1 MFFDA
6 RGVAVTAPNS
16 ASVSLLDAALLS
28 YAAFRSDT
36 GDKLKAAL
44 IAYPSLVMA
53 PVLRGYFLLLLEKR
67 ELVPRA
73 LDAATIAEAAIGKF
87 GATPRER
94 RHVAAL
100 RLWGQ
105 RDLRGA
111 TMIIASILAD
121 EPRDLLA
128 LKLAQ
133 YLLFYAGDWPAMRT
147 AVETALAA
155 WDESAPGYG
164 YVLGCHA
171 FGLEECGEYR
181 EAEKIGRR
189 AIEFCPDDIWAG
201 HAVAHVCE
209 MEDRIED
216 GIRWLDEASDG
227 WEGANNFAFHVAW
240 HRCLFL
246 LELNRHDEV
255 LALYDREV
263 RPESSDDLLDIS
275 NAVSLLWRL
284 EQLGIDVGRR
294 WEELAARS
302 AKRGGDHMQVFGD
315 AHYAMALAAAA
326 GGGEDFARW
335 RRSSEAYSAREETAS
350 AVMREVGLALGD
362 AALAHRRGDYARATE
377 LLYPLRPGFRRLGGS
392 HAQRDLFAKLMIDS
406 AVKANRVDVT
416 RELLR
421 ERLAAR
427 PNNGWARMMA
437 HGVR

>member
-6 RGVAVTAPNS
+6 RGVAVTARDS

-28 YAAFRSDT
+28 YAAFKIDT

-44 IAYPSLVMA
+44 ASDPSLVMA

-67 ELVPRA
+67 ELVPRG
-73 LDAATIAEAAIGKF
+73 LEAATSAEAAMAKF

-94 RHVAAL
+94 RHLAAL

-105 RDLRGA
+105 RDLGGA
-111 TMIIASILAD
+111 TAVITAILAA

-133 YLLFYAGDWPAMRT
+133 YLLLYAGESWAMRA

-155 WDESAPGYG
+155 WDAGLPGYG

-171 FGLEECGEYR
+171 FGLEECGDYR
-181 EAEKIGRR
+181 EAEKIGHR
-189 AIEFCPDDIWAG
+189 AIALCRDDIWAG

-216 GIRWLDEASDG
+216 GVRWLEETSGG
-227 WEGANNFAFHVAW
+227 WKEANNFAFHVFW

-246 LELNRHDEV
+246 LERKRYDEV
-255 LALYDREV
+255 LTLYDREV

-294 WEELAARS
+294 WEELAERS
-302 AKRGGDHMQVFGD
+302 AKRCDDHMQIFGD
-315 AHYAMALAAAA
+315 AHYAMALAAA
-326 GGGEDFARW
+326 GGEEGFARW
-335 RRSSEAYSAREETAS
+335 RRSSEAYATREEMGS
-350 AVMREVGLALGD
+350 AIMREVGLALGD
-362 AALAHRRGDYARATE
+362 AALAHRAGDYARATE
-377 LLYPLRPGFRRLGGS
+377 LLLPLRAGFRRLGGS
-392 HAQRDLFAKLMIDS
+392 HAQRDLFAKLLIDS
-406 AVKANRVDVT
+406 AVKANRVDVA
-416 RELLR
+416 RDLLR

-427 PNNGWARMMA
+427 PNNGWAKMMA
-437 HGVR
+437 DRVQ